1 MINSYRCIFF
11 LLGGIISKLFFR
23 LLPVAIISCI
33 FILGCTPDHP
43 QSTFNVAGPVAESQ
57 LTLFYWILAAAVFV
71 FVIVTAI
78 LFWAVF
84 RYRRKVS
91 DKDPEQIHGNT
102 KLEIAWTI
110 LPAII
115 LVFVA
120 IPTVITIFDNA
131 NSPCTYEEGCLEV
144 TVEAAQWFWNFT
156 YKDPSNPDLEVM
168 TSNEMRIPVDEVV
181 NIKLTSRDVLHSFWI
196 PNIAGKLD
204 IVPNHVNTMWIQSN
218 IEGEFYAQCAEFC
231 GIAHAL
237 MSFRVYADSRDEFNE
252 WMKLQATEAS
262 IPAEPLALEGK
273 KLFEGEKQCYAC
285 HKVMGTK
292 ARSNVGP
299 DLTHVASRT
308 QLAAG
313 ILDNTQDNLRK
324 WLEDPES
331 IKPGNKMARQATVYT
346 DETKKLNDP
355 EISALVAYLQTLK

>member
-1 MINSYRCIFF
+1 M
-11 LLGGIISKLFFR
+11 
-23 LLPVAIISCI
+23 
-33 FILGCTPDHP
+33 GCTPDHP

-131 NSPCTYEEGCLEV
+131 TSQCTYEEGCLEV

-181 NIKLTSRDVLHSFWI
+181 NIRLTSRDVLHSFWI

-218 IEGEFYAQCAEFC
+218 IEGEIVTTIQKAKGAFD
-231 GIAHAL
+231 GIII
-237 MSFRVYADSRDEFNE
+237 N
-252 WMKLQATEAS
+252 
-262 IPAEPLALEGK
+262 
-273 KLFEGEKQCYAC
+273 
-285 HKVMGTK
+285 
-292 ARSNVGP
+292 
-299 DLTHVASRT
+299 
-308 QLAAG
+308 AAG
-313 ILDNTQDNLRK
+313 YTHTSVAILDALLAIKLPTIEVHITNIYNREEFRK
-324 WLEDPES
+324 KSLISKAANGIICGFGVNGYIMALDSMKE
-331 IKPGNKMARQATVYT
+331 IFNK
-346 DETKKLNDP
+346 
-355 EISALVAYLQTLK
+355 